1 MPKFTP
7 AALAAGTLVALAASS
22 ASAQLTI
29 TDSADA
35 QTLAAAFSGE
45 GVTIVP
51 GSATLIGSGN
61 DDGLQQGLF
70 SSTDTSL
77 LGLSQGVILS
87 TGLASN
93 ILGPNN
99 SSGLTA
105 NLGTDGDADLSA
117 LAGGDDTN
125 DANVLSFNFT
135 VAPNVGG
142 LTFSYVFASEEYN
155 SFVGSSF
162 NDVFGFF
169 VDGQNVALL
178 PDGNIVSINNINGGN
193 GNDETDPGDN
203 EAAVNPQL
211 YRNNDPF
218 DPDGNDNLVANPI
231 NLQADGLTVVL
242 TADVLAALDPT
253 LSVHSIALKIA
264 DNTDGSLDSWV
275 LLGADSFSI
284 PEPTSLS
291 LLAAG
296 GLGLL
301 RRRR

>member
-1 MPKFTP
+1 M
-7 AALAAGTLVALAASS
+7 
-22 ASAQLTI
+22 
-29 TDSADA
+29 
-35 QTLAAAFSGE
+35 
-45 GVTIVP
+45 
-51 GSATLIGSGN
+51 
-61 DDGLQQGLF
+61 
-70 SSTDTSL
+70 
-77 LGLSQGVILS
+77 ILS